1 MTLHPTPRMAL
12 VLVLVLLTLL
22 PRVGWLPRA
31 EAATLAFAV
40 TSATDAP
47 DATPGDGL
55 CASTAGGACTLRAAV
70 QEANA
75 QPLGSAVHVGLPAG
89 HYLLTLGELD
99 VISSTVI
106 ISGAGAA
113 TTVVDAESHSRVLRV
128 SAGSTVGLGLLTLTG
143 GATPARS
150 SGGGLYN
157 SGTLSIVN
165 STISSNTALIGGGL
179 YNNGALAITNSAIRG
194 NTASRGDGGG
204 LYNNNNGILTITN
217 SAIRGNTASGGG
229 GLYNN
234 GTLTIT
240 NSAIR
245 GNTASD
251 GGGLYNN
258 GTLVITNS
266 AIRGNTSDGLYNKGI
281 LTIANS
287 AIISNTTSFSGGGL
301 ASEGGALAITNSV
314 ISGNTALEMGG
325 GLFSSSA
332 VAITNSVI
340 SSNTSAA
347 GGGLDNGGGALAI
360 TNSAIISN
368 TASLFG
374 GGLFNNSLL
383 TLTNSTVSG
392 NAAAQGAGL
401 YASGGCCVFP
411 TAVAIAY
418 STISN
423 NTATTQGGG
432 LDNASGLALVVVT
445 GPSWRATRRQTVRA
459 RRRQKGRA
467 TTWIAASP
475 VAWRSPRTSPP
486 RTPCSARWP
495 TTVAPPQP
503 WPCCLVVRLSTT
515 AAPAPLAA
523 RPPTSG
529 GSGVPRGQ
537 PATSGPSS
545 GRQGALLRT

>member
-1 MTLHPTPRMAL
+1 
-12 VLVLVLLTLL
+12 
-22 PRVGWLPRA
+22 
-31 EAATLAFAV
+31 
-40 TSATDAP
+40 
-47 DATPGDGL
+47 
-55 CASTAGGACTLRAAV
+55 
-70 QEANA
+70 
-75 QPLGSAVHVGLPAG
+75 
-89 HYLLTLGELD
+89 
-99 VISSTVI
+99 
-106 ISGAGAA
+106 
-113 TTVVDAESHSRVLRV
+113 
-128 SAGSTVGLGLLTLTG
+128 
-143 GATPARS
+143 
-150 SGGGLYN
+150 
-157 SGTLSIVN
+157 
-165 STISSNTALIGGGL
+165 
-179 YNNGALAITNSAIRG
+179 
-194 NTASRGDGGG
+194 
-204 LYNNNNGILTITN
+204 
-217 SAIRGNTASGGG
+217 
-229 GLYNN
+229 
-234 GTLTIT
+234 
-240 NSAIR
+240 
-245 GNTASD
+245 
-251 GGGLYNN
+251 
-258 GTLVITNS
+258 
-266 AIRGNTSDGLYNKGI
+266 
-281 LTIANS
+281 
-287 AIISNTTSFSGGGL
+287 
-301 ASEGGALAITNSV
+301 
-314 ISGNTALEMGG
+314 
-325 GLFSSSA
+325 
-332 VAITNSVI
+332 
-340 SSNTSAA
+340 
-347 GGGLDNGGGALAI
+347 
-360 TNSAIISN
+360 
-368 TASLFG
+368 
-374 GGLFNNSLL
+374 
-383 TLTNSTVSG
+383 VSG

>member
-157 SGTLSIVN
+157 SGT
-165 STISSNTALIGGGL
+165 
-179 YNNGALAITNSAIRG
+179 
-194 NTASRGDGGG
+194 
-204 LYNNNNGILTITN
+204 LTITN

>member
-22 PRVGWLPRA
+22 PRVGWPSRA

-157 SGTLSIVN
+157 SGT
-165 STISSNTALIGGGL
+165 
-179 YNNGALAITNSAIRG
+179 
-194 NTASRGDGGG
+194 
-204 LYNNNNGILTITN
+204 LTITN